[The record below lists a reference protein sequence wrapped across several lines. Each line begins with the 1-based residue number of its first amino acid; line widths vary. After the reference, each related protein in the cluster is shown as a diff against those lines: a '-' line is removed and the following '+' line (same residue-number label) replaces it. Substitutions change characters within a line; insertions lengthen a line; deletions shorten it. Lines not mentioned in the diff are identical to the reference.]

1 MKKKKEIV
9 EELKNVKKELET
21 SNLKCNN
28 YLKHVGV
35 LVTEIDEMRQNEQ
48 NYINLIKFYE
58 KTINVL
64 SGRLI
69 ESMNTFIDP
78 KELENMP
85 TGDRTNETHDTGD
98 TQ

>member
-1 MKKKKEIV
+1 MKKKKEIE
-9 EELKNVKKELET
+9 EELKKIRTTFDEYKNQVEPLLYEL
-21 SNLKCNN
+21 
-28 YLKHVGV
+28 H
-35 LVTEIDEMRQNEQ
+35 EMRHNEQ

>member
-1 MKKKKEIV
+1 MKKKKEIE
-9 EELKNVKKELET
+9 EELVKVTMMRDNYKNHIGALL
-21 SNLKCNN
+21 S
-28 YLKHVGV
+28 
-35 LVTEIDEMRQNEQ
+35 EINEMQQNEL

-64 SGRLI
+64 SGRLV

>member
-1 MKKKKEIV
+1 MKKKEIE
-9 EELKNVKKELET
+9 EELNKVKNELKSKT
-21 SNLKCNN
+21 LMCNN
-28 YLKHVGV
+28 YLKHVGA
-35 LVTEIDEMRQNEQ
+35 LVTEIEGMQQNEQ

-78 KELENMP
+78 KEVENMP
-85 TGDRTNETHDTGD
+85 RGTTTNETHDTGD